1 MTSKVKIEQIS
12 AVRAFNRFFLTQTGV
27 LSEKVLHSALSLTE
41 ARIVFELAHQENLT
55 ATDLCSVLRLDAGY
69 LSRLLNKLE
78 RQGLIIKTRSSEDGR
93 QRLLN
98 LTAEGQD
105 AFAIIDR
112 RASAEISEMLSGL
125 SEGDRMRLIKAMH
138 TIEGILEPQAQFA
151 EPFYLRHHEPGDIG
165 WVVHQH
171 GLLFEQEYGWDERF
185 EATVA
190 QTCADFVRNYDSEK
204 ERCWIAEIN
213 GEPVGS
219 VFCVK
224 QSQEIASLRML
235 LVAPKARRVGLGT
248 RLVEEC
254 IRFTQRAGYQK
265 VTLWSGDM
273 LTAAQSIYQKLGFT
287 LVEEEPAHS
296 CGQEMVRQRWELL
309 LEQAK
314 KEVGT
319 R

>member
-1 MTSKVKIEQIS
+1 MTNKVNVEQIS

-27 LSEKVLHSALSLTE
+27 LSEGALHTTLSLTE
-41 ARIVFELAHQENLT
+41 ARIIFELAHQDNST
-55 ATDLCSVLRLDAGY
+55 ATYLCRVLRLDAGY
-69 LSRLLNKLE
+69 LSRTLNKLE
-78 RQGLIIKTRSSEDGR
+78 RQSLIVKTRSSEDGR

-98 LTAEGQD
+98 LTAEGQE
-105 AFAIIDR
+105 AFAIIDN
-112 RASAEISEMLSGL
+112 RAGREISEMLSGL
-125 SEGDRMRLIKAMH
+125 SKDGQMRLIEAMH
-138 TIEGILEPQAQFA
+138 TIVGILAPEAQVA
-151 EPFYLRHHEPGDIG
+151 EPFYIRHHEPGDIG

-171 GLLFEQEYGWDERF
+171 GLLYRQEYGWDERF

-190 QTCADFVRNYDSEK
+190 QTCVDFIQNYSPNK

-224 QSQEIASLRML
+224 ENEKIARLRML
-235 LVAPKARRVGLGT
+235 LVTPKARRMGLGT

-254 IRFTQRAGYQK
+254 IRFTRRAGYQK

-273 LTAAQSIYQKLGFT
+273 LTAAQSVYQKLGFT

-296 CGQEMVRQRWELL
+296 FGQDMVGQHWDLIL
-309 LEQAK
+309 
-314 KEVGT
+314 
-319 R
+319 